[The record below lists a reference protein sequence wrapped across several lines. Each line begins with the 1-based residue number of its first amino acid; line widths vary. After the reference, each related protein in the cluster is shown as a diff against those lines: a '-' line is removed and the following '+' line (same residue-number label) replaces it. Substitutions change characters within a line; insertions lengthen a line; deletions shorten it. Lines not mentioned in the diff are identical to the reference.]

1 MARKKTTMTEPE
13 YSDTNPE
20 ETLQLPEGEV
30 PTEGVQEDTMS
41 MGGDVSVGEA
51 MPDSGEV
58 PDSGSDR
65 KSVV

>member
-30 PTEGVQEDTMS
+30 PTEGVHEY
-41 MGGDVSVGEA
+41 G
-51 MPDSGEV
+51 
-58 PDSGSDR
+58 R
-65 KSVV
+65 RCLRR